1 MANHFRLDFDLVE
14 LFSRVDADD
23 AADHFGNDDHVA
35 EVSLDK
41 VRLLVGLGLLL
52 RLSELLDEAHR
63 LALQTTVEP
72 TAGTGVD
79 EVAEF
84 FGGEVEEPGNSVSVC
99 VSFVG
104 DFAHAK
110 LKDGEGVLVKVDSTV
125 RELAERSL
133 LLELCSI

>member
-1 MANHFRLDFDLVE
+1 VANHFRLDLDLVE
-14 LFSRVDADD
+14 LLSRVNADD
-23 AADHFGNDDHVA
+23 AADHLGDNDHVT

-52 RLSELLDEAHR
+52 GLSELLDETHG
-63 LALQTTVEP
+63 LALQATVEP

-84 FGGEVEEPGNSVSVC
+84 FGGEVEESGSSISVC
-99 VSFVG
+99 DSFVG
-104 DFAHAK
+104 EFARAIFE
-110 LKDGEGVLVKVDSTV
+110 DGRGVLVKVDSTV

-133 LLELCSI
+133 LLELCYI